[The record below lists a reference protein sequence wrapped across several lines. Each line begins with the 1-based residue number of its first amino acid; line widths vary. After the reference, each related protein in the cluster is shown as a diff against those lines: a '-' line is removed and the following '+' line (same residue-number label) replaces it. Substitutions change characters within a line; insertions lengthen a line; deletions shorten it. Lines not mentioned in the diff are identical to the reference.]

1 MFHLSHSTWDG
12 PNSSEV
18 MFWTCLNNK
27 VLSMCAALM
36 GIGLYLVFF
45 WFSSLSFL
53 KALKN
58 RHLVLSGVG
67 KMRSLKKG
75 LKMLCIKILVQFLNK
90 KISIVHSAFYVVV
103 TLREQLTCAS
113 KYVNA

>member
-1 MFHLSHSTWDG
+1 MGQIHLRSCSGHYSI
-12 PNSSEV
+12 NQ
-18 MFWTCLNNK
+18 
-27 VLSMCAALM
+27 VLSTFAALM
-36 GIGLYLVFF
+36 GISLYLVFS

-75 LKMLCIKILVQFLNK
+75 LKMLCNKISLQFLNT
-90 KISIVHSAFYVVV
+90 KINVVYSATAFCVVML
-103 TLREQLTCAS
+103 TEQLACAS

>member
-1 MFHLSHSTWDG
+1 MGQIHLRSCSGHYSI
-12 PNSSEV
+12 NE
-18 MFWTCLNNK
+18 
-27 VLSMCAALM
+27 VLSTFAALM
-36 GIGLYLVFF
+36 GISLYLVFS

-58 RHLVLSGVG
+58 RHLILSDIG

-75 LKMLCIKILVQFLNK
+75 LKMLCNKILLQFLNT
-90 KISIVHSAFYVVV
+90 KIITVYSATAFCVVV
-103 TLREQLTCAS
+103 TLTEQLACAS